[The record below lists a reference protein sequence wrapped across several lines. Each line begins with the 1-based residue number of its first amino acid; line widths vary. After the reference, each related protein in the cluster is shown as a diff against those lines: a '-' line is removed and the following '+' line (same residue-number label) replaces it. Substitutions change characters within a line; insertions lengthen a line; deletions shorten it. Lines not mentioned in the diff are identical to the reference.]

1 MSLLKKKHQTV
12 GYCYSERKLGPLSKE
27 QVKRR
32 SGFIIKSI
40 EIMEWDLAT
49 QNVFY
54 ELEVSALSENLLVMY
69 QNLLKHNLH

>member
-1 MSLLKKKHQTV
+1 MF
-12 GYCYSERKLGPLSKE
+12 KLGPLSKE
-27 QVKRR
+27 QVKLM
-32 SGFIIKSI
+32 SGFIIKST

-54 ELEVSALSENLLVMY
+54 EPEVSVLSENLLAMY

>member
-1 MSLLKKKHQTV
+1 MF
-12 GYCYSERKLGPLSKE
+12 KLGPLSKE
-27 QVKRR
+27 QVKLM

-54 ELEVSALSENLLVMY
+54 EPEVSVLSENLLDMY
-69 QNLLKHNLH
+69 QNLLKCNLH